1 MALSEAALFL
11 RQNVIEK
18 IRYRYKGICANI
30 TPSNTC
36 GNVARILTT

>member
-18 IRYRYKGICANI
+18 IRYRYKDICTNI
-30 TPSNTC
+30 TPSKTC
-36 GNVARILTT
+36 GNVARILTA